1 LLSRRSALKKIDFA
15 DHSGGVTASLK
26 PKLAPPNARPMLVD
40 RYTLCE
46 KRFTKVQ
53 ITQML
58 ALAGFDQ
65 IRFSDW
71 PSLGARSRS
80 KRLRLAV

>member
-1 LLSRRSALKKIDFA
+1 
-15 DHSGGVTASLK
+15 
-26 PKLAPPNARPMLVD
+26 MLVD